1 MRPRSSALVSS
12 SQHSIELLAWFCRL
26 LISQLLMASSSR
38 GGHEQPLVRT
48 GGTTFVEYGNG
59 AGTIAN
65 FPERFGDISIDHGR
79 GAWSGSNIRQAQR
92 PFGTAKTPF
101 PSSGVA
107 VQYLVPS

>member
-1 MRPRSSALVSS
+1 
-12 SQHSIELLAWFCRL
+12 
-26 LISQLLMASSSR
+26 LISRLLMASSGR
-38 GGHEQPLVRT
+38 RGHEQPLVCT

-101 PSSGVA
+101 PGSGVA